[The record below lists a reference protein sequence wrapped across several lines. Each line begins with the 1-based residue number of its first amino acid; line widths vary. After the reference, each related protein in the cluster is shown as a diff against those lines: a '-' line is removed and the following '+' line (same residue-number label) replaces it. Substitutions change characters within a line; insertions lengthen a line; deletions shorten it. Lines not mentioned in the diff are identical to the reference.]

1 MSDYML
7 SDILR
12 RLERVV
18 VVTTVIEL
26 DRANGKAKV
35 KWSDDATSDWL
46 PIAQLGS
53 NALKVWF
60 PPEAGTQVVVLSPGG
75 DTTKGIVYPG
85 PFMGSPP
92 SGNFDGVITGD
103 GDVVASSISLVDHVH
118 GGISPGPAD
127 TGKPK

>member
-7 SDILR
+7 SEILR

-18 VVTTVIEL
+18 VVTTVVAL
-26 DRANGKAKV
+26 DRANARAKV
-35 KWSDDATSDWL
+35 KWSDQATSDWL

-60 PPEAGTQVVVLSPGG
+60 PPEVDTQVVVFSPGG

-85 PFMGSPP
+85 PFMGPP
-92 SGNFDGVITGD
+92 PAGNFEGEITGD

-118 GGISPGPAD
+118 GGISPGPSN